1 MEKLEFQAPRTMHC
15 YTLGTPGPETKHC
28 WLALHGYGQLARYFL
43 RRFDVIAGPDTV
55 VVAPEAA
62 GRFYVD
68 TEGKSVGASWM
79 TREHR
84 LTDIEDNLV
93 YLDELYAR
101 LQQTVS
107 PECRYVALGFSQGCA
122 TLMRWILHARPPL
135 RALILYAGSI
145 PDDLPYTTHSEY
157 LAGFPIFLV
166 YGDQDEY
173 LTPAATEE
181 YMALLDRIGLKVQVL
196 MFAGTHAVE
205 REVLKRLYEEI

>member
-15 YTLGTPGPETKHC
+15 YTLGTTGPETKHC

-62 GRFYVD
+62 ARFYLD
-68 TEGKSVGASWM
+68 AEGKSVGASWM

-84 LTDIEDNLV
+84 LTDIEDNLI
-93 YLDELYAR
+93 YLNELYAR
-101 LQQTVS
+101 LTATLP
-107 PECRYVALGFSQGCA
+107 PECRFVAFGFSQGCA
-122 TLMRWILHARPPL
+122 TLMRWVLHTQPPL

-145 PDDLPYTTHSEY
+145 PEDLPYAAHREY
-157 LAGFPIFLV
+157 LAGFPVFLV

-173 LTPAATEE
+173 LTPTATEE
-181 YMALLDRIGLKVQVL
+181 YMALLDRIGLEVQVRT
-196 MFAGTHAVE
+196 FAGTHAVE
-205 REVLKRLYEEI
+205 REVLRGLKEVI